1 MDSNTH
7 NAHWMGILR
16 DGVIGAWPI
25 CLGYL
30 AIGLAF
36 GVIAQ
41 KAGLSPVEIGLMSL
55 LVYAG
60 SSQFIAVSM
69 LSAGAGI
76 VPIVITTFTVN
87 LRHMLMSS
95 SLSTF
100 MRNLGTGPLSL
111 FAYGVTDESF
121 ALNSAKFRDGKWD
134 WRRALVLNHTTNL
147 TWIAS
152 TVAGGFG
159 GQFIPAGAF
168 GIDYAL
174 SAMFICLLIFQ
185 LRGRLYVV
193 VAIIAGILAVGL
205 SLMIPGNS
213 YIVIASVIAAALGV
227 ILKRSRVS
235 PDAEGQP

>member
-1 MDSNTH
+1 MDSEAHNT
-7 NAHWMGILR
+7 HWMGILK

-36 GVIAQ
+36 GVLAQ
-41 KAGLSPVEIGLMSL
+41 KAGLSPLEIGLMSL

-69 LSAGAGI
+69 LGAGAGI
-76 VPIVITTFTVN
+76 VPIVLTTFTVN

-100 MRNLGTGPLSL
+100 MRNLGAGRLSL

-121 ALNSAKFRDGKWD
+121 ALNSAKFRDGQWD

-193 VAIIAGILAVGL
+193 VAIVAGLLAVGL
-205 SLMIPGNS
+205 SLILPGNS

-235 PDAEGQP
+235 SNAGGQA